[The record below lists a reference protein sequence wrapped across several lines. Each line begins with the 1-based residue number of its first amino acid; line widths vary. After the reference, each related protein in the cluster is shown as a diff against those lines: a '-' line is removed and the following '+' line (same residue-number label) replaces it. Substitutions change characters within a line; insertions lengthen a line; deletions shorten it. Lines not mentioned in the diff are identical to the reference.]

1 MRRPVGRASA
11 PVTHDPADHVNPAG
25 YTGFSQESVLNGPIL
40 GSSGHGP
47 GGKSSADSRLFP
59 RIEAYMGPLQRRR
72 RSFRPSLDGS
82 RLEVRMVPSTT
93 GVAASDLIQATA
105 TDGAPTNHGT
115 LKSGYVQATGT
126 MLHSAFQAFIN
137 QTKRAAQ
144 KAVNNLGKGQ
154 NEASLVASLDAFTA
168 LQGGILEAKVQQ
180 ISMRLP
186 GGGPYL
192 FDPSGPVPANGSPI
206 NTYIPM
212 NQRLK
217 VQIDNMLAQLKAN
230 SFVPPSNNPMPPTN
244 VPSLQA
250 AVSPNQSL
258 LILQTYQGSKAA
270 LNQYIQ
276 LATQNGDFFI
286 VRG

>member
-1 MRRPVGRASA
+1 MVRAAKA
-11 PVTHDPADHVNPAG
+11 P
-25 YTGFSQESVLNGPIL
+25 PI
-40 GSSGHGP
+40 P
-47 GGKSSADSRLFP
+47 GLFP
-59 RIEAYMGPLQRRR
+59 RIEASMGTVLRRR
-72 RSFRPSLDGS
+72 RCFRPTLEGS
-82 RLEVRMVPSTT
+82 RLEVRMVPSTS
-93 GVAASDLIQATA
+93 GVVASDMIQATA
-105 TDGAPTNHGT
+105 ANGAPTNHGT
-115 LKSGYVQATGT
+115 IKSGYVQATGT
-126 MLHSAFQAFIN
+126 MLHSAFQSFIT

-144 KAVNNLGKGQ
+144 KAVNKLGNGQ
-154 NEASLVASLDAFTA
+154 NEASLVSSLDAFTA

-186 GGGPYL
+186 GGVPYL
-192 FDPSGPVPANGSPI
+192 FDPSGPPTTASPI
-206 NTYIPM
+206 NSYIPM

>member
-1 MRRPVGRASA
+1 
-11 PVTHDPADHVNPAG
+11 
-25 YTGFSQESVLNGPIL
+25 
-40 GSSGHGP
+40 
-47 GGKSSADSRLFP
+47 
-59 RIEAYMGPLQRRR
+59 MGTPLHSR
-72 RSFRPSLDGS
+72 RSFRPSLEGS
-82 RLEVRMVPSTT
+82 RLAVRTVPSTT
-93 GVAASDLIQATA
+93 GMVASDMIQATA

-144 KAVNNLGKGQ
+144 KAVTKLGNGQ
-154 NEASLVASLDAFTA
+154 NEANLVNSLDAFTA

-180 ISMRLP
+180 IAMRLP

-192 FDPSGPVPANGSPI
+192 FDPSGPPTTASPI
-206 NTYIPM
+206 NSYIPM
-212 NQRLK
+212 DQRLK

-230 SFVPPSNNPMPPTN
+230 SFVPASTNPVPGTNN
-244 VPSLQA
+244 PSLQA
-250 AVSPNQSL
+250 AVNPNQSL
-258 LILQTYQGSKAA
+258 LILQTYQNSKAA